1 MSVIYH
7 EVKPDNNNTDGFSE
21 FNTLD
26 FTLIADGRKMKPNSL
41 RIDFEAEVFIT
52 GSTRVTDDTVR
63 LDSSIGAH
71 AFIESYQT
79 EIQSVGVIE
88 NLQEAPRFHS
98 VHGAA
103 SLNQNDFFDAKYQ
116 AEGRQTVADCGAYV
130 IQQVAHQGSET
141 TAHFTNPSFSLAPKM
156 CLNRMVGDSY
166 SFSKNGYIKVSCN
179 LARVGHAL
187 NGSGMVADTSYKLKN
202 VVCRFTSEPDDGKQG
217 KIMMN
222 SAVMVKTAVQS
233 TQASILARVPS
244 KAVNGVMMSYIEQS
258 AESDPKQN
266 NTQLQSYPQID
277 SISYRFNDAT
287 NKYVTYEIRD
297 RADMLRKGLEAL
309 TEGGFNQVNAK
320 NVLANQGT
328 IHGLPFQ
335 EYVDLSSQKFAV
347 EIKSSNAGISSNP
360 RIVFLF
366 FLTLIEL

>member
-1 MSVIYH
+1 MSVVYH
-7 EVKPDNNNTDGFSE
+7 EVKPDNNNPDGFSE
-21 FNTLD
+21 FNSLD
-26 FTLIADGRKMKPNSL
+26 FTLIADGRKMNPNSL
-41 RIDFEAEVFIT
+41 RIDFEVEAFVT

-63 LDSSIGAH
+63 VDNKIGGH

-88 NLQEAPRFHS
+88 NLQEAPRFHA
-98 VHGAA
+98 VHGCA
-103 SLNQNDFFDAKYQ
+103 SLNENDFFDAKYQ
-116 AEGRQTVADCGAYV
+116 CEGRQTVADCGSYV

-141 TAHFTNPSFSLAPKM
+141 TAHFRNASFSLAPKI
-156 CLNRMVGDSY
+156 CLNRMVGDAY
-166 SFSKNGYIKVSCN
+166 SFSKNGYIKLSAN

-187 NGSGMVADTSYKLKN
+187 SGSGMVADTSYKLKN
-202 VVCRFTSEPDDGKQG
+202 VVCRFTSRPDDGKQG

-222 SAVMVKTAVQS
+222 SAVMVKSAVSS

-244 KAVNGVMMSYIEQS
+244 KAVNGVMMSYIQQ
-258 AESDPKQN
+258 ANESDPKEN
-266 NTQLQSYPQID
+266 NTELQSYPQID

-287 NKYVTYEIRD
+287 NKYVTYEITN

-335 EYVDLSSQKFAV
+335 EYVDLSSQKFAI
-347 EIKSSNAGISSNP
+347 ELKSSNAGLSQNP
-360 RIVFLF
+360 RVVFLF